1 MGSLSAGT
9 DAAHRSVTWLC
20 FDLRT
25 KICAET
31 KECAVNNHDLDEV
44 GSIVMVSSSRRTWM
58 MHEAGPRPS
67 LMRDQLWTLKLE
79 LVLPFVP
86 TYLHIVGDTAM
97 SNARF
102 SLLVMVIP
110 VIWYGR

>member
-67 LMRDQLWTLKLE
+67 LMRGSVVDPE
-79 LVLPFVP
+79 ARARSPVCAYVP
-86 TYLHIVGDTAM
+86 AY
-97 SNARF
+97 S
-102 SLLVMVIP
+102 
-110 VIWYGR
+110 W